1 MIPLVVCD
9 LDGTIVGSSGQ
20 VPECVWQAVTNLREA
35 GVRVALA
42 TGRPNQ
48 GLSQKIAQQLGAN
61 HPHVF
66 QSGALIAYPGGEATQ
81 VTALKES
88 VTKLLVHR
96 ARELGLVLELYTPNA
111 LFIERKT
118 PLGTA
123 HAKLLGVKA
132 IVRDLLEVAQSE
144 PVIRAQ
150 WIVTTPQLEQIED
163 LARGE
168 VQYSTASSPAVP
180 EAKFVSVTK
189 AGISKGSALR
199 TLAEGLKVDLQ
210 NLIAVGDSSGDVPM
224 LELAGHPFVM
234 ANADR
239 ELKERYRTVGHV
251 EECGVVE
258 ALEQALSL
266 QPR

>member
-9 LDGTIVGSSGQ
+9 LDGTLVGSSGQ
-20 VPECVWQAVTNLREA
+20 VSECIWQTVGTLRAA
-35 GVRVALA
+35 GIRVALA

-48 GLSQKIAQQLGAN
+48 GLCHKVALQLGAN
-61 HPHVF
+61 HPHIF
-66 QSGALIAYPGGEATQ
+66 QSGALIAYPGGETTQ

-88 VTKLLVHR
+88 VTKTLVGR

-118 PLGTA
+118 PLGNA

-132 IVRDLLEVAQSE
+132 IVRDLFEVAQNE

-150 WIVTTPQLEQIED
+150 WIVAPSQLEQIED
-163 LARGE
+163 LAPRE
-168 VQYSTASSPAVP
+168 VQYSTATSPAVP

-189 AGISKGSALR
+189 AGISKGSALK
-199 TLAEGLKVDLQ
+199 TLADTLKVDLQ
-210 NLIAVGDSSGDVPM
+210 NLIVIGDSSGDEPM

-234 ANADR
+234 ANA
-239 ELKERYRTVGHV
+239 EPHLHNRYKVVGDV
-251 EECGVVE
+251 DACGAVE
-258 ALEQALSL
+258 ALEQALVL